1 MPSWGAAC
9 FEEILHKTAKRLMG
23 KYMNTS
29 LVSCRWM
36 MIDVHSNR
44 PMFTWTR
51 NGLLPCATRPVNKAY
66 EERAGV
72 QAFQKLD
79 QQWDDVFHGLVT
91 VMVLI
96 FMFPTLHHFA
106 SMSAH
111 ILTPSPHKKNM
122 FKRCCFLKS
131 VCCLY
136 LRLFYHS
143 QALDWYRCS
152 MK

>member
-1 MPSWGAAC
+1 
-9 FEEILHKTAKRLMG
+9 
-23 KYMNTS
+23 
-29 LVSCRWM
+29 
-36 MIDVHSNR
+36 
-44 PMFTWTR
+44 
-51 NGLLPCATRPVNKAY
+51 LLPGATRPINKAY

-91 VMVLI
+91 GMVLI
-96 FMFPTLHHFA
+96 FMFPTLHHVA

-111 ILTPSPHKKNM
+111 VLTPSPQKKSM

-136 LRLFYHS
+136 QRLFYHS
-143 QALDWYRCS
+143 QALD
-152 MK
+152 